1 MRYYKS
7 HGIIFLIPILVI
19 VILFYGM
26 IIWDV
31 FAAFTR
37 WQGLLPTWQFSGFYN
52 FTRLFQMD
60 RFWVNLRNNI
70 LWLAIFIVPT
80 VIVGFSIAY
89 LITNFKRGETI
100 LWQIFLFPMALSFII
115 TGVLWA
121 WMYDPSSGV
130 INSILRIIGVNTS
143 RFGWIALPK
152 TAIYCMIFSSFWQ
165 YLGFALVIYLGAI
178 KSLPL
183 EMVEAAKVDGASHF
197 TISFR
202 VIFPNVGH
210 ATLISTTM
218 LAITTVKAFDL
229 VWIMTRGG
237 PGVSTEILPYLMYRL
252 TFDSRDI
259 GMGAATSIVM
269 LIFSSVIVIPYS
281 LWALKKWVRI

>member
-7 HGIIFLIPILVI
+7 HGIVFLIPILVI

-52 FTRLFQMD
+52 FIRLFQMD

-121 WMYDPSSGV
+121 WMYDPSTGV
-130 INSILRIIGVNTS
+130 INSILKIVGVNTS
-143 RFGWIALPK
+143 RIGWIALPK
-152 TAIYCMIFSSFWQ
+152 TAIYCMIFSAFWQ

-183 EMVEAAKVDGASHF
+183 EMVEAARVDGASHF

-202 VIFPNVGH
+202 IIFPNVGH

-269 LIFSSVIVIPYS
+269 LIFSSIIVIPYS

>member
-7 HGIIFLIPILVI
+7 HGIIFLIPILIII
-19 VILFYGM
+19 VLFYGM
-26 IIWDV
+26 IVWDV
-31 FAAFTR
+31 FAAFTH
-37 WQGLLPTWQFSGFYN
+37 WQGLLPTWQFNGFKN
-52 FTRLFQMD
+52 FSRLFQMN
-60 RFWVNLRNNI
+60 RFWINLRNNI

-89 LITNFKRGETI
+89 LITNLKRGETI

-130 INSILRIIGVNTS
+130 INSILRLIGVNTS
-143 RFGWIALPK
+143 RLGWIALPK
-152 TAIYCMIFSSFWQ
+152 SAIYCMIFSAFWQ
-165 YLGFALVIYLGAI
+165 YLGFAMVIYLGAI

-183 EMVEAAKVDGASHF
+183 EMVEAARVDGASHF

-202 VIFPNVGH
+202 IIFPNVGH

-229 VWIMTRGG
+229 VWVMTRGG

-269 LIFSSVIVIPYS
+269 LIFSAIIVIPYS